1 MHIPHLRYI
10 GFLIYPIWGI
20 LYFAYTP
27 FFSSKIYPVLN
38 YYFICIYIL
47 YRKKYIPRLRYI
59 FMNRKKNIP
68 RLRYIFNN
76 RKNIYPVWGIFLT
89 IEKNIPQTGYKRKI
103 KYTPNGVYFFC
114 ASITMMRNFW
124 RIMVSYFLSRKITHH
139 GCTQVK
145 NLDNCKKASL
155 IAI

>member
-27 FFSSKIYPVLN
+27 FFTSKTYPVLN

-47 YRKKYIPRLRYI
+47 YRKK
-59 FMNRKKNIP
+59 NIP

-76 RKNIYPVWGIFLT
+76 RKKICPKRGIK
-89 IEKNIPQTGYKRKI
+89 EKQNIPQTGYI
-103 KYTPNGVYFFC
+103 C

-139 GCTQVK
+139 GCRQFK
-145 NLDNCKKASL
+145 RPSCKIL
-155 IAI
+155 VDPTTC

>member
-59 FMNRKKNIP
+59 FMNRKKNKP
-68 RLRYIFNN
+68 RSGYIFNN
-76 RKNIYPVWGIFLT
+76 RKN
-89 IEKNIPQTGYKRKI
+89 
-103 KYTPNGVYFFC
+103 TPNGVYFFC

-124 RIMVSYFLSRKITHH
+124 RIVVSYFLSRKITHH

-145 NLDNCKKASL
+145 KR
-155 IAI
+155 